1 MKIAILGGGGTRT
14 PLLFQGLINLAKTI
28 GLYEIS
34 LMDIDENRLILMG
47 KVINSLLI
55 KSGVDVK
62 VTYTQNLK
70 DCLRDSSFV
79 ISTIRVG
86 GEHFRILDE
95 KVPLKYRLIGQETVG
110 PGGFAMAV
118 RTIPVALK
126 IAEAIHLNCP
136 GAWLINFTNP
146 SGIIT
151 QAIYTRSS
159 HQKVVGIC
167 DVPSSIKNIISKL
180 TGKKEED
187 IYLDYFGLNHLGWI
201 KGVYIEG
208 KDYLKTIIEIISNYP
223 DFEKLS
229 GIPVEFVKKINMLPN
244 LYLYYYYFTDKAFKE
259 MKSSEQTRGERVR
272 DINLELFEELE
283 KAENPIN
290 IYNKYIEKR
299 EMKINSLDINS
310 GVKMEEGE
318 GYVDVTLKVIKGLS
332 LGGEIAVVN
341 TSNHGSICG
350 LNPDD
355 IVEVPVY
362 IGKNLIKPFSTGN
375 IPKDIELLIKQVKD
389 YEREIIEGV
398 CEASYDKLVSALAK
412 NPLVPSIKIARKV
425 LDEYIELEKEY
436 FSIYMNKTRS
446 HIES

>member
-14 PLLFQGLINLAKTI
+14 PLLFQGLINLVNTL
-28 GLYEIS
+28 GLKEIS
-34 LMDIDENRLILMG
+34 LMDIDEKRLMLMG

-62 VTYTQNLK
+62 VPYTQNLE

-79 ISTIRVG
+79 INTIRVG

-95 KVPLKYRLIGQETVG
+95 KVPLKYGLIGQETVG

-118 RTIPVALK
+118 RTIPVVLK
-126 IAEAIHLNCP
+126 IAESIHLTCP
-136 GAWLINFTNP
+136 DAWLINFSNP

-151 QAIYTRSS
+151 QAIYTHSS

-167 DVPSSIKNIISKL
+167 DVPSSIKDIIAKIS
-180 TGKKEED
+180 GKKEEE

-208 KDYLKTIIEIISNYP
+208 KDYLKTIIKLISNYP

-229 GIPVEFVKKINMLPN
+229 GLPLEFVQKIEMLPN
-244 LYLYYYYFTDKAFKE
+244 PYLYYYHFTDKAYKE
-259 MKSSEQTRGERVR
+259 MKDSQQTRGERVR
-272 DINLELFEELE
+272 DINLKLFEELE
-283 KAENPIN
+283 KSETPIDV
-290 IYNKYIEKR
+290 YNKYINKR
-299 EMKINSLDINS
+299 EEKINSLEIDS
-310 GVKMEEGE
+310 GIKMEEGK
-318 GYVDVTLKVIKGLS
+318 GYVEVALKVIRGLS
-332 LGGEIAVVN
+332 LGGEIAMVN
-341 TSNHGSICG
+341 TPNQGSICG

-362 IGKNLIKPFSTGN
+362 IGKNLIRPFSTDN
-375 IPKDIELLIKQVKD
+375 IPKEIELLINQVKS
-389 YEREIIEGV
+389 YEREIVEGV
-398 CEASYDKLVSALAK
+398 SKTSYDKLVSALAK

-425 LDEYIELEKEY
+425 VDEYIEVEKEY
-436 FSIYMNKTRS
+436 FSIYKNKT
-446 HIES
+446 ESYLES

>member
-28 GLYEIS
+28 GLNEIS
-34 LMDIDENRLILMG
+34 LMDIDEKKLMLMG
-47 KVINSLLI
+47 KVINSLLL
-55 KSGVDVK
+55 KSGVDVR

-79 ISTIRVG
+79 INAIRVG

-95 KVPLKYRLIGQETVG
+95 RVPLKYGLIGQETVG

-118 RTIPVALK
+118 RTIPVVLK
-126 IAEAIHLNCP
+126 IAEAIHLTCP
-136 GAWLINFTNP
+136 DAWLINFTNP

-167 DVPSSIKNIISKL
+167 DVPGSIKNIISKL
-180 TGKKEED
+180 SGKKEED

-208 KDYLKTIIEIISNYP
+208 KDYLKTIIEVISNYP
-223 DFEKLS
+223 DFENLS
-229 GIPVEFVKKINMLPN
+229 GIPVEFVQKIKMLPN
-244 LYLYYYYFTDKAFKE
+244 PYLYYYYFTDKAYKD
-259 MKSSEQTRGERVR
+259 MKNCEQTRGERVR
-272 DINLELFEELE
+272 DINLKLFEELE
-283 KAENPIN
+283 KDENPTD
-290 IYNKYIEKR
+290 IYYKYIKSR
-299 EMKINSLDINS
+299 EEKINSLEINS

-318 GYVDVTLKVIKGLS
+318 GYVDVALKVIKGLS
-332 LGGEIAVVN
+332 LGGEMAIVN
-341 TSNHGSICG
+341 TPNHGSIFG

-362 IGKNLIKPFSTGN
+362 IGKNLIKPLSTGN
-375 IPKDIELLIKQVKD
+375 IPREIELLIKQVKN
-389 YEREIIEGV
+389 YEREIVEGV
-398 CEASYDKLVSALAK
+398 CEASYDKLLSALAK

-425 LDEYIELEKEY
+425 VDEYIELEKEY
-436 FSIYMNKTRS
+436 FSIYINKTGS